1 MKATEEATTA
11 IEVEATKAEAAS
23 AMHSG
28 GGRGGGGVTEETTAA
43 TIQVEATQEEKTASI
58 QVPL

>member
-1 MKATEEATTA
+1 MEATEETTTA

-28 GGRGGGGVTEETTAA
+28 GGRGGGVTEETTTA
-43 TIQVEATQEEKTASI
+43 TIQVEATKEEKTAAI